1 MVWNNLTTLIWQP
14 GEPCCLNQKKICPKE
29 EEESSASWLPRFQ
42 MEELVLV
49 DQRVDQYSRYDQY
62 DRYDQNMDGVTNVI
76 DQRPG

>member
-1 MVWNNLTTLIWQP
+1 MTTLIWQP

-49 DQRVDQYSRYDQY
+49 DQRVDQYSRYDQ
-62 DRYDQNMDGVTNVI
+62 NMDRVTNVI